1 MSNLGRVLV
10 AHPSPELA
18 PRLAPAL
25 SAQGWSVEVAANARH
40 CLGLLAERDYQA
52 LIVGPDL
59 GNWKAEQVLE
69 QAQRRQPHLVMLML
83 QEGGSPQD
91 AIRLARLGL
100 DDYLPET
107 ATGETVARRLLELA
121 AEKRPGSPE
130 ALHAAGTVLIGRSR
144 AMRQVAEIVQLI
156 APRRSTVLITGP
168 TGTGKELVAR
178 LIHALGPRAALEM
191 VTVNCGAIPE
201 NLLEAEFFGHVKGA
215 FTGAVGARMGRFEQ
229 AHGSTLFLD
238 EIGDMPVELQSKVL
252 RAVQEREFQRVGSS
266 QTIQVDVRVIA
277 ATHAD
282 LVERIRRKEFR
293 EDLYYRLN
301 VVPIVIPPLAD
312 RLEDVPAL
320 VEHFLDKIC
329 LAEDLPR
336 RRIGQET
343 KVRLMQYHWP
353 GNVRQLENA
362 VEKAVVLSG
371 ERQELFPGDFLLP
384 AREPGLDP
392 AWAGGFDLPPGGL
405 DLDALL
411 SGIELNLLQQAL
423 ERSGGNKN
431 RAAQM
436 LGLKR
441 TTLSAKLKNS
451 R

>member
-1 MSNLGRVLV
+1 
-10 AHPSPELA
+10 
-18 PRLAPAL
+18 
-25 SAQGWSVEVAANARH
+25 
-40 CLGLLAERDYQA
+40 
-52 LIVGPDL
+52 
-59 GNWKAEQVLE
+59 
-69 QAQRRQPHLVMLML
+69 
-83 QEGGSPQD
+83 
-91 AIRLARLGL
+91 
-100 DDYLPET
+100 
-107 ATGETVARRLLELA
+107 
-121 AEKRPGSPE
+121 
-130 ALHAAGTVLIGRSR
+130 
-144 AMRQVAEIVQLI
+144 
-156 APRRSTVLITGP
+156 
-168 TGTGKELVAR
+168 
-178 LIHALGPRAALEM
+178 M

-266 QTIQVDVRVIA
+266 QTVQVDVRVIA

-282 LVERIRRKEFR
+282 LVERVRLKEFR

-301 VVPIVIPPLAD
+301 VVPIAIPPLAD
-312 RLEDVPAL
+312 RLDDVPAL

-336 RRIGQET
+336 RRIGHET
-343 KVRLMQYHWP
+343 VVRLMQYHWP

-371 ERQELFPGDFLLP
+371 ERQELFPSDFLLP
-384 AREPGLDP
+384 ASQPKVDP
-392 AWAGGFDLPPGGL
+392 ALVAGFDLPPGGL

-411 SGIELNLLQQAL
+411 SGIELTLLQQAL
-423 ERSGGNKN
+423 ERAGGNKN

-441 TTLSAKLKNS
+441 TTLSAKLKS
-451 R
+451 M

>member
-1 MSNLGRVLV
+1 MSSLGRVLV
-10 AHPSPELA
+10 AHPNPELA
-18 PRLAPAL
+18 GRLAPAL
-25 SAQGWSVEVAANARH
+25 SAQGWSAEIATNARH
-40 CLGLLAERDYQA
+40 SLGLLAERDYQA

-59 GNWKAEQVLE
+59 GNWIAEQVLE
-69 QAQRRQPHLVMLML
+69 QARRRQPHMVVLML
-83 QEGGSPQD
+83 QDGGTAHD
-91 AIRLARLGL
+91 AMRLAGLGL

-107 ATGETVARRLLELA
+107 APGETVARRLLELA
-121 AEKRPGSPE
+121 GQKRSGSPE
-130 ALHAAGTVLIGRSR
+130 ALHAAGAILIGRSR
-144 AMRQVAEIVQLI
+144 AMRQVAEIIQLI

-178 LIHALGPRAALEM
+178 LIHALGPRAAQEM

-266 QTIQVDVRVIA
+266 QTVQVDVRVIA

-282 LVERIRRKEFR
+282 LVERVRLKEFR

-301 VVPIVIPPLAD
+301 VVPIAIPPLAD
-312 RLEDVPAL
+312 RLDDVPAL

-336 RRIGQET
+336 RRIGHET
-343 KVRLMQYHWP
+343 VVRLMQYHWP

-371 ERQELFPGDFLLP
+371 ERQELFPSDFLLP
-384 AREPGLDP
+384 ASQPKMDP
-392 AWAGGFDLPPGGL
+392 ALVAGFDLPPGGL

-411 SGIELNLLQQAL
+411 SGIELTLLQQAL
-423 ERSGGNKN
+423 ERAGGNKN

-441 TTLSAKLKNS
+441 TTLSAKLKS
-451 R
+451 M